1 MKKITLEEHFLS
13 PAYAQHMRDLQSQ
26 RKASA
31 GVSGMPPEFEA
42 LLADPIIQRAIAAVE
57 AKLLDVGEG
66 RLAAMDACGI
76 DMQVLSLSAITFAA
90 IQGESDT
97 DQAIS
102 LARQANDYLAEQVR
116 RHPDRF
122 AGFAA
127 LPLQDPKAA
136 AAELERAVTQL
147 GFKGALV
154 NGHTNGEY
162 LDERK
167 FWGVWERAEQLG
179 VPIYLHPADSEADQ
193 MKIYQGYP
201 GLRGAVWNWTV
212 ETATH
217 ALRIICSGIFDA
229 FPNAILLLG
238 HMGEALPYT
247 LQRIDEGWSRT
258 PQSKQLQHLPS
269 YYVKNNVFITTSGN
283 CSTEALLCALTSM
296 SADHILFSVDYPYA
310 SLESRTLFV
319 ETAPISEIDREKI
332 CHLNAERLLKLS

>member
-13 PAYAQHMRDLQSQ
+13 PAYAQHIRDLQSQ

-31 GVSGMPPEFEA
+31 GVSGIPPEFEA
-42 LLADPIIQRAIAAVE
+42 ILADPLIQRAIAAVE

-116 RHPDRF
+116 LHPDRF

-136 AAELERAVTQL
+136 ADELERAVTQL
-147 GFKGALV
+147 GFRGALV
-154 NGHTNGEY
+154 NGHTNSEY

-193 MKIYQGYP
+193 MKIYEGYP

-229 FPNAILLLG
+229 FPRVTLLLG

-247 LQRIDEGWSRT
+247 LQRIDEGWRGT
-258 PQSKQLQHLPS
+258 PQSKQLQHPPS

-283 CSTEALLCALTSM
+283 CSPEALLCALTAV

-310 SLESRTLFV
+310 PLESRTLFV

>member
-13 PAYAQHMRDLQSQ
+13 PAYAQHARDLQSQ
-26 RKASA
+26 RTASA

-42 LLADPIIQRAIAAVE
+42 MLADPLIQRGIAAVE

-76 DMQVLSLSAITFAA
+76 DMQVLSLSALTFAA
-90 IQGESDT
+90 IQGERDT
-97 DQAIS
+97 AQAIS

-136 AAELERAVTQL
+136 ADELERAVTQL

-179 VPIYLHPADSEADQ
+179 VPIYLHPGDSPADQ

-217 ALRIICSGIFDA
+217 GLRIICSGVFDT
-229 FPNAILLLG
+229 FPHAILLLG

-247 LQRIDEGWSRT
+247 LQRLDFGWGGT
-258 PQSKQLQHLPS
+258 PQSKQLHHLPW
-269 YYVKNNVFITTSGN
+269 YYVRHNVYITTSGYW
-283 CSTEALLCALTSM
+283 SPQALLCTLLAV
-296 SADHILFSVDYPYA
+296 SADHILFSTDYPYA
-310 SLESRTLFV
+310 PLDRQTQFI
-319 ETAPISEIDREKI
+319 ETAPISEIDLEKI
-332 CHLNAERLLKLS
+332 CHINAERLLKLS

>member
-13 PAYAQHMRDLQSQ
+13 PAYAQHVRDLQSQ

-31 GVSGMPPEFEA
+31 GGSGMPAEFEA
-42 LLADPIIQRAIAAVE
+42 MLADPTIQRGIAAVE

-76 DMQVLSLSAITFAA
+76 DMQVLSLSALTFAA
-90 IQGESDT
+90 IQGERDT
-97 DQAIS
+97 AQAIS

-127 LPLQDPKAA
+127 LPLQDPKVAA
-136 AAELERAVTQL
+136 DELERAVTQL

-162 LDERK
+162 LDERQ

-201 GLRGAVWNWTV
+201 GLRSATWNWTV

-217 ALRIICSGIFDA
+217 ALRIICSGVFDT

-247 LQRIDEGWSRT
+247 LQRVDFGWSGT
-258 PQSKQLQHLPS
+258 PQSKQLQHPPS
-269 YYVKNNVFITTSGN
+269 YYVKHNVMITTSGN
-283 CSTEALLCALTSM
+283 CSTQALLCTFLAVG
-296 SADHILFSVDYPYA
+296 ADHILFSADYPYA
-310 SLESRTLFV
+310 PLEFMTRFV
-319 ETAPISEIDREKI
+319 ESAPISEIDREKI
-332 CHLNAERLLKLS
+332 CHINAERLLRLS